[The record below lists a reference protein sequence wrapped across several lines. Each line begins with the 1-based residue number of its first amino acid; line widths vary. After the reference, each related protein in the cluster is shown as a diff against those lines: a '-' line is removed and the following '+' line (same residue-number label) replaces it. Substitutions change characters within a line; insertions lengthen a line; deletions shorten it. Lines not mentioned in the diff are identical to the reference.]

1 MLPFIFMLS
10 NKSCDRFVS
19 VTGNNVQQSETP
31 CFIII
36 IVIIVV
42 VVVVVVV
49 TENSHEKVV
58 TCNCRC
64 SKQ

>member
-1 MLPFIFMLS
+1 MLS

-42 VVVVVVV
+42 VVVAVVV

-64 SKQ
+64 SEQ

>member
-1 MLPFIFMLS
+1 MLS
-10 NKSCDRFVS
+10 NKSCDSFVS

-49 TENSHEKVV
+49 VVTENSHEKVV
-58 TCNCRC
+58 TCNCRY